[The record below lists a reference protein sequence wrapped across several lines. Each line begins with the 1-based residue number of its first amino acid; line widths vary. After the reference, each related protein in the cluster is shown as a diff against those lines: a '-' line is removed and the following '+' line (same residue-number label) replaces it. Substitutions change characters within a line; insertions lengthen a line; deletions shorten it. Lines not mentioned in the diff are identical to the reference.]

1 MTFKTTAVITSVV
14 TFVLGAGYLVAGR
27 LLIGRWQI
35 EPTESVLLFGRRIG
49 ALYLGL
55 AVIFFLVRSVGASTE
70 RSALSIGA
78 AVTCS
83 LLALLGI
90 YEFSGGRAGAG
101 ILASVAVESLL
112 ALAYIRLLLID
123 RRNRTRDSRQHNSSV
138 QSGLGA

>member
-1 MTFKTTAVITSVV
+1 MAFKTTAVTTSIV

-27 LLIGRWQI
+27 LLIGRWRI

-55 AVIFFLVRSVGASTE
+55 AVIFFLVRSVGASVE
-70 RSALSIGA
+70 RSALSAGA

-90 YEFSGGRAGAG
+90 YEFSAGRAGAG
-101 ILASVAVESLL
+101 ILASVAVEALL
-112 ALAYIRLLLID
+112 ALAYTRLLLID
-123 RRNRTRDSRQHNSSV
+123 RRNGTIGSRPPGRRAE
-138 QSGLGA
+138 SGPGV